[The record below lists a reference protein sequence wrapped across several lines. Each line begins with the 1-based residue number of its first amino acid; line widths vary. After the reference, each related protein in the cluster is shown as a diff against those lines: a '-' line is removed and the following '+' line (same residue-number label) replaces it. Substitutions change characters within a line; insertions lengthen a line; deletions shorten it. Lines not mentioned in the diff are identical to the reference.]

1 MAEVLGLEND
11 PNLSTDDMAKIF
23 QEKSDKGE
31 VTSAEVIIFFVHA
44 YSLNNKIHYNLLHYL
59 FL

>member
-1 MAEVLGLEND
+1 MAEVLGVEND
-11 PNLSTDDMAKIF
+11 PNLTTDDMAKIF

-31 VTSAEVIIFFVHA
+31 VTSAEVIIF
-44 YSLNNKIHYNLLHYL
+44 SCP